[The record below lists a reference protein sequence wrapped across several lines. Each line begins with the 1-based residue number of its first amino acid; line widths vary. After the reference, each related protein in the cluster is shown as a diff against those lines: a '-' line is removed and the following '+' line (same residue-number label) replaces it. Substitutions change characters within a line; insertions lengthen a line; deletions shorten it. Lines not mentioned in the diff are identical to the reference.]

1 MTDIRVTSR
10 GERGE
15 RGPRGPEGP
24 TGPAGPGFL
33 FVFQPGGV
41 AGGNVFTDW
50 PTLVAALAAQPGE
63 KILQFDDRIVTP
75 CVVPPGTWDMTEV
88 EWFGDPLPASVAVS
102 VSDGASL
109 PNLRKM
115 GGFIT
120 VTNHN
125 NTTAPVV
132 IPNTVAT
139 TIFNLGRG
147 LICGDFCQIVQA
159 GSAPFF
165 DCSALLANDQFLLR
179 VNAQVSGTS
188 PFIQFGNSPGKLA
201 LALYES
207 RIWAGMIAGTNAAAI
222 MNVAQEWGASTLT
235 RQDAWAGTINRG
247 SPNALYSA
255 SAGLG
260 GTPFVRT
267 LPFPAPVNQVAAAPS
282 TAALT
287 QATGLGMNSTL
298 RLDATA
304 GIISQPLPLIR
315 ATSPAIGATTVVAGV
330 LDSTGMII
338 IVREFSGV
346 NGVSLTPAAGNTIE
360 GGAGPLVV
368 PAGGS
373 RILQSDGIADW
384 RVIAGYL

>member
-1 MTDIRVTSR
+1 M
-10 GERGE
+10 
-15 RGPRGPEGP
+15 
-24 TGPAGPGFL
+24 
-33 FVFQPGGV
+33 
-41 AGGNVFTDW
+41 FTDW
-50 PTLVAALAAQPGE
+50 ATLVAALAAQPGE

-75 CVVPPGTWDMTEV
+75 CVVPAGTWDMTEV

-132 IPNTVAT
+132 IPAIAT

-165 DCSALLANDQFLLR
+165 DCTALLSNDQFLLR

-188 PFIQFGNSPGKLA
+188 PFIQYGSSPGKLA
-201 LALYES
+201 LALYEA
-207 RIWAGMIAGTNAAAI
+207 RIWAGMIAGSNAASI

-282 TAALT
+282 TVALT

-298 RLDATA
+298 RLNAAA
-304 GIISQPLPLIR
+304 GVISQPLPLIQ
-315 ATSPAIGATTVVAGV
+315 APAPAIGATTVVPGV

-338 IVREFSGV
+338 IVREFSGT
-346 NGVSLTPAAGNTIE
+346 NGVSLTPAAGDTIE
-360 GGAGPLVV
+360 GVNTPLVV

-373 RILQSDGIADW
+373 RILQSDGISDW